1 MTLREY
7 LQKEYSKSSIGSYE
21 NSINRYL
28 LTLGERAEKASY
40 TDVLDYIGLLREQNL
55 HPKSL
60 RNNLFAI
67 KIYYRYLVATG
78 KRNDHPC
85 QYLYL
90 KDQINRQIQVE
101 SLYPK
106 EILQELY
113 ETYQAKNQ
121 ENQQRDKIII
131 SFLIYQALTVLEI
144 SQIKITDVNLENGTV
159 RIKEGGALRNHPVD
173 DFSERA
179 SLPRGKN
186 KGRILSLKPN
196 QILLFHNYLKNERKK
211 YHRRQ
216 KPSKRQDYFLLSE
229 AGLQL
234 WQGGINRMINR
245 GKDKSNKLI
254 PLKIRQSVIAHL
266 LKENNDIRIVQ
277 EFAGHRRT
285 ASTEAYK
292 QTGLE
297 ELKSAIERLHPL
309 Q

>member
-1 MTLREY
+1 MILEDY
-7 LQKEYSKSSIGSYE
+7 LKENYSPTSVNSYK

-28 LTLGERAEKASY
+28 LAAGERAEKASY

-67 KIYYRYLVATG
+67 KIYYRYLVETG
-78 KRNDHPC
+78 QRKDHPC

-90 KDQINRQIQVE
+90 KDQINKQIAVE

-113 ETYQAKNQ
+113 TTYQAKNQ

-131 SFLIYQALTVLEI
+131 SLLIYQALTVLEI
-144 SQIKITDVNLENGTV
+144 SQLKTSNVNLEVGT
-159 RIKEGGALRNHPVD
+159 IKVQGN
-173 DFSERA
+173 S
-179 SLPRGKN
+179 KN
-186 KGRILSLKPN
+186 KSRALSLKPG
-196 QILLFHNYLKNERKK
+196 QILMFHNYLKNDQKRYFRK
-211 YHRRQ
+211 Q
-216 KPSKRQDYFLLSE
+216 KPKNRQDYFLLSE
-229 AGLQL
+229 EGIQL
-234 WQGGINRMINR
+234 WQGGINRMINK
-245 GKDKSNKLI
+245 GKDTSEKLT
-254 PLKIRQSVIAHL
+254 PLKIRQSVITHL

-297 ELKSAIERLHPL
+297 ELKSAIEKLHPH

>member
-1 MTLREY
+1 MTLRNY
-7 LQKEYSKSSIGSYE
+7 LQNEYSKTSLSGYE
-21 NSINRYL
+21 NMINRFVL
-28 LTLGERAEKASY
+28 ALGSKAEKASY

-67 KIYYRYLVATG
+67 KIYYRFLIATG

-90 KDQINRQIQVE
+90 KDQINRAIQVE
-101 SLYPK
+101 ALYPK
-106 EILQELY
+106 EIIENLFESW
-113 ETYQAKNQ
+113 ESKNKIHQ
-121 ENQQRDKIII
+121 TRDKIII
-131 SFLIYQALTVLEI
+131 SFLVYQALTVLEI
-144 SQIKITDVNLENGTV
+144 TQIKVSDINLEDGTV
-159 RIKEGGALRNHPVD
+159 KVKGN
-173 DFSERA
+173 S
-179 SLPRGKN
+179 KN
-186 KGRILSLKPN
+186 KGRTLSLKPK
-196 QILLFHNYLKNERKK
+196 QILLFHNYLKTEYKSYYK
-211 YHRRQ
+211 QQ
-216 KPSKRQDYFLLSE
+216 KPSKRKDYFILSE
-229 AGLQL
+229 EGLQL
-234 WQGGINRMINR
+234 YQGGINRMING
-245 GKDKSNKLI
+245 GKDQQNKLI

-297 ELKSAIERLHPL
+297 ELKSAIDKLHPL

>member
-1 MTLREY
+1 MTLEQY
-7 LQKEYSKSSIGSYE
+7 LQNEYSKTSVNSYK
-21 NSINRYL
+21 NIINRYL
-28 LTLGERAEKASY
+28 LAVGNRVEKANY

-78 KRNDHPC
+78 KRQDHPC

-113 ETYQAKNQ
+113 DNWKSKNG
-121 ENQQRDKIII
+121 EHQQRDKIII
-131 SFLIYQALTVLEI
+131 SLLIYQALTVLEI
-144 SQIKITDVNLENGTV
+144 SQLKVSDINLENGTIN
-159 RIKEGGALRNHPVD
+159 IKGNT
-173 DFSERA
+173 
-179 SLPRGKN
+179 KN
-186 KGRILSLKPN
+186 KGRKLSLKPN
-196 QILLFHNYLKNERKK
+196 QILLFHNYQKQDWKRYWRK
-211 YHRRQ
+211 Q
-216 KPSKRQDYFLLSE
+216 KPSKRTDYFLMNE
-229 AGLQL
+229 QGLQL
-234 WQGGINRMINR
+234 WQGGINRMINK
-245 GKDKSNKLI
+245 GKDKQNKLI

-266 LKENNDIRIVQ
+266 LKSGADLRLVQ

>member
-1 MTLREY
+1 MTLEEY
-7 LQKEYSKSSIGSYE
+7 LQKEYSKTSINGYK
-21 NSINRYL
+21 NMINRYL
-28 LTLGERAEKASY
+28 LTVGNKAEKASY

-78 KRNDHPC
+78 KRKDHPC

-113 ETYQAKNQ
+113 EMYQAKNP

-131 SFLIYQALTVLEI
+131 SLLIYQALTVLEI
-144 SQIKITDVNLENGTV
+144 TQIKTSDVNLEAGTIRV
-159 RIKEGGALRNHPVD
+159 KGNT
-173 DFSERA
+173 
-179 SLPRGKN
+179 KN
-186 KGRILSLKPN
+186 KGRTLSLKPN

-211 YHRRQ
+211 YHRKQ
-216 KPSKRQDYFLLSE
+216 KTSKRTDYFLMNDK
-229 AGLQL
+229 GLQL
-234 WQGGINRMINR
+234 WQGGINRMINHNR
-245 GKDKSNKLI
+245 DKQNKLI

-297 ELKSAIERLHPL
+297 ELKSAIEKLHPL

>member
-1 MTLREY
+1 MKVSNLEEY
-7 LQKEYSKSSIGSYE
+7 LKENYSLTSVNSYK
-21 NSINRYL
+21 NIINRYL
-28 LTLGERAEKASY
+28 LAVGERAEKASY

-78 KRNDHPC
+78 KRKDHPC

-90 KDQINRQIQVE
+90 KDQINRAIQVE

-113 ETYQAKNQ
+113 ETYQAKNS

-131 SFLIYQALTVLEI
+131 SLLVYQALSVLEI
-144 SQIKITDVNLENGTV
+144 SQIKVSNVNLEAGTV
-159 RIKEGGALRNHPVD
+159 KIKPN
-173 DFSERA
+173 S
-179 SLPRGKN
+179 KN
-186 KGRILSLKPN
+186 KGRTLSLKPN

-216 KPSKRQDYFLLSE
+216 KPSKREDYFVLSE

-309 Q
+309 QVEMLHTQ

>member
-1 MTLREY
+1 MTLQQY
-7 LQKEYSKSSIGSYE
+7 LKNEYSKTSLSGYE
-21 NSINRYL
+21 AMINRFL
-28 LTLGERAEKASY
+28 LALGSKAEKASY

-67 KIYYRYLVATG
+67 KIYYRFLVAAG

-90 KDQINRQIQVE
+90 KDQINRAIQVE
-101 SLYPK
+101 ALYPK
-106 EILQELY
+106 ETIENLFESW
-113 ETYQAKNQ
+113 ESKNKIHQ
-121 ENQQRDKIII
+121 TRDKIII
-131 SFLIYQALTVLEI
+131 SFLVYQALTVLEI
-144 SQIKITDVNLENGTV
+144 TQVKCSDVNLEDGTV
-159 RIKEGGALRNHPVD
+159 KVKGN
-173 DFSERA
+173 S
-179 SLPRGKN
+179 KN
-186 KGRILSLKPN
+186 KGRTLSLKPK
-196 QILLFHNYLKNERKK
+196 QILLFHNYLKTEYKI
-211 YHRRQ
+211 YHKQQ
-216 KPSKRQDYFLLSE
+216 KPSKRQEYFLLSE
-229 AGLQL
+229 EGLQL
-234 WQGGINRMINR
+234 YQGGINRMIN
-245 GKDKSNKLI
+245 GNKDQQNKLI

-297 ELKSAIERLHPL
+297 ELKSAIDKLHPL

>member
-1 MTLREY
+1 MKLEEY
-7 LQKEYSKSSIGSYE
+7 LQKEYSSTSISGYE
-21 NSINRYL
+21 NMIIRFK
-28 LTLGERAEKASY
+28 LTLGERADKGSY

-78 KRNDHPC
+78 KRKDHPC

-90 KDQINRQIQVE
+90 KDQINRAIQVE

-113 ETYQAKNQ
+113 ENYQAKNP
-121 ENQQRDKIII
+121 ENQDRDKIII
-131 SFLIYQALTVLEI
+131 SLLIYQALTVLEI
-144 SQIKITDVNLENGTV
+144 SQIEVSNVNLESGTI
-159 RIKEGGALRNHPVD
+159 RIKPN
-173 DFSERA
+173 S
-179 SLPRGKN
+179 KN

-196 QILLFHNYLKNERKK
+196 QILLFHNYLKNEWKK
-211 YHRRQ
+211 YHGRQ
-216 KPSKRQDYFLLSE
+216 KPSKREGYFVLSE

-245 GKDKSNKLI
+245 GKDKPEKLI

>member
-1 MTLREY
+1 MELQEY
-7 LQKEYSKSSIGSYE
+7 LQKEYSKTSVNSYK
-21 NSINRYL
+21 NIINRYL
-28 LTLGERAEKASY
+28 LAVGNRAEKASY

-67 KIYYRYLVATG
+67 KIYYRYLIAVG
-78 KRNDHPC
+78 IRQDHPC

-113 ETYQAKNQ
+113 DNWQSKNQ
-121 ENQQRDKIII
+121 EHQQRDKIII
-131 SFLIYQALTVLEI
+131 SLLIYQALTVLEI
-144 SQIKITDVNLENGTV
+144 SQLKVSDINLENGTI
-159 RIKEGGALRNHPVD
+159 RIQGNT
-173 DFSERA
+173 
-179 SLPRGKN
+179 KN
-186 KGRILSLKPN
+186 KGRKLSLKPN
-196 QILLFHNYLKNERKK
+196 QILLFHNYQKQDWKRYWRK
-211 YHRRQ
+211 Q
-216 KPSKRQDYFLLSE
+216 KPSKRTDYFLINE
-229 AGLQL
+229 QGLQL
-234 WQGGINRMINR
+234 WQGGINRMINHNR
-245 GKDKSNKLI
+245 DKQNKLI

-297 ELKSAIERLHPL
+297 ELKSAIEKLHPL

>member
-1 MTLREY
+1 MKVSNLEEY
-7 LQKEYSKSSIGSYE
+7 LKENYSLTSVNSYK
-21 NSINRYL
+21 NIINRYL
-28 LTLGERAEKASY
+28 LAVGERAEKASY

-78 KRNDHPC
+78 KRKDHPC

-90 KDQINRQIQVE
+90 KDQINRAIQVE

-113 ETYQAKNQ
+113 ETYQAKNS

-131 SFLIYQALTVLEI
+131 SLLVYQALSVLEI
-144 SQIKITDVNLENGTV
+144 SQIKVSNVNLEAGTV
-159 RIKEGGALRNHPVD
+159 KIKPN
-173 DFSERA
+173 S
-179 SLPRGKN
+179 KN
-186 KGRILSLKPN
+186 KGRTLSLKPN

-216 KPSKRQDYFLLSE
+216 KPSKREDYFVLSE

-297 ELKSAIERLHPL
+297 ELKSAIEKLHPL
-309 Q
+309 QVERLNIQ

>member
-1 MTLREY
+1 MTLQQY
-7 LQKEYSKSSIGSYE
+7 LKNEYSKTSLGGYE
-21 NSINRYL
+21 NMINRFVL
-28 LTLGERAEKASY
+28 ALGSKAEKASY

-67 KIYYRYLVATG
+67 KIYYRFLVATE

-90 KDQINRQIQVE
+90 KDQINRAIQVE
-101 SLYPK
+101 ALYPK
-106 EILQELY
+106 ETIENLFESW
-113 ETYQAKNQ
+113 ESKNKVHQ
-121 ENQQRDKIII
+121 TRDKIII
-131 SFLIYQALTVLEI
+131 SFLVYQALTVLEI
-144 SQIKITDVNLENGTV
+144 TQIKVSDINLEDGTV
-159 RIKEGGALRNHPVD
+159 KVKGN
-173 DFSERA
+173 S
-179 SLPRGKN
+179 KN
-186 KGRILSLKPN
+186 KGRTLSLKPK
-196 QILLFHNYLKNERKK
+196 QILLFHNYLKTEYKTYYK
-211 YHRRQ
+211 QQ

-229 AGLQL
+229 EGLQL
-234 WQGGINRMINR
+234 YQGGINRMIN
-245 GKDKSNKLI
+245 GNKDQQNKLI

-297 ELKSAIERLHPL
+297 ELKSAIDKLHPL